1 MQFDH
6 PIAAKEIPELSV
18 GIDLVALAE
27 VAQSFAAFGERYLQR
42 VFSATERSQWPVG
55 DLPLMTR
62 TCALSFAVKEAALK
76 ALGLADAG
84 VDWRDMSVQVTGRQ
98 ATGLSLHGRAAE
110 LAGEAGYQHWHVA
123 GSVAA
128 DLASAMVCAH
138 RNTTT
143 DVAQTQ
149 ALGTHIF
156 ENTP

>member
-6 PIAAKEIPELSV
+6 PIAAKKMPELSV

-27 VAQSFAAFGERYLQR
+27 VAQSFAAFGERYLHR
-42 VFSATERSQWPVG
+42 VFSATERSQWPAG
-55 DLPLMTR
+55 DLAQMTR

-84 VDWRDMSVQVTGRQ
+84 VDWRDMAVQLTGRQ
-98 ATGLSLHGRAAE
+98 AIGLSLHGRAAE
-110 LAGEAGYQHWHVA
+110 LAGDAGYQHWHVT

-128 DLASAMVCAH
+128 GLASAMVCAH

-143 DVAQTQ
+143 DVAPMTGP
-149 ALGTHIF
+149 GTHIH